1 MDCRVVFSLALMS
14 LGLTGCGGS
23 DPSAAQRIDISPRD
37 FVVLPCGP
45 TDTEQPCALA
55 VAGGKRIVFGAP
67 AGIGST
73 LSRQNLRQ
81 LDAVILFSLRARDID
96 GLDELRNESWRA
108 GRADPLLVIGPSGID
123 IVVEALNKAYEQS
136 DALRIVEEGIPPGG
150 YDAAVMVART
160 WSRGQIIFDTGDV
173 RVRAVS
179 GGFTTVYNQSA
190 RLELRPCDGTAAD
203 PGTDEVTTLAVGCD
217 AATADAVWPLRAPL
231 VIVEND

>member
-1 MDCRVVFSLALMS
+1 MDRRVFFGVALMS

-45 TDTEQPCALA
+45 TDAEQPCALA

-67 AGIGST
+67 AGVGST
-73 LSRQNLRQ
+73 VSSEDLRQ
-81 LDAVILFSLRARDID
+81 LDAVILFSLRARDIG

-108 GRADPLLVIGPSGID
+108 GRSDPLLVIGPTGID
-123 IVVEALNKAYEQS
+123 VVVEALNKAYEQS

-160 WSRGQIIFDTGDV
+160 WSRDQIIFDTGDV

-179 GGFTTVYNQSA
+179 GGFSTAYNQQA
-190 RLELRPCDGTAAD
+190 RLDIRSCDASANASD
-203 PGTDEVTTLAVGCD
+203 ASDMSVMSLGCD
-217 AATADAVWPLRAPL
+217 KTVADATWPLRSPL
-231 VIVEND
+231 VIVRNN